1 MPDVEAEVGLLIASD
16 VPQIL
21 DPLEVRH
28 CQDGGPYASH
38 TIVGWVVNGPLG
50 CRNHRSLIPS
60 FCVKADHDLNQMVKD
75 YYYGDFPESSA
86 DDKPEMSQE
95 ELHFLKV
102 LDSTVVL
109 KEGHYKTAL
118 PFRDCEVTMPNNR
131 VQAERQALWLK
142 RKLHDNK
149 DLYTDYKVF
158 MTEILEEGYARKVPA
173 YTQGLNCVKW
183 YIPHHGIY
191 HPRKPGKTRVIFS
204 RCRLFCKVSR
214 TCCSRVQI

>member
-1 MPDVEAEVGLLIASD
+1 
-16 VPQIL
+16 
-21 DPLEVRH
+21 
-28 CQDGGPYASH
+28 
-38 TIVGWVVNGPLG
+38 
-50 CRNHRSLIPS
+50 
-60 FCVKADHDLNQMVKD
+60 MVKD
-75 YYYGDFPESSA
+75 YYYDDFPESSA

-102 LDSTVVL
+102 LDSTEVL
-109 KEGHYKTAL
+109 KEGRNKMAL
-118 PFRDCEVTMPNNR
+118 PLRDCEVTVPNNW
-131 VQAERQALWLK
+131 VQAERQVLWLK

-173 YTQGLNCVKW
+173 HTQGVNCVKW

-204 RCRLFCKVSR
+204 RCRLFCEVSR
-214 TCCSRVQI
+214 KVTQLPLAQGSRFNEHIVRCIVVLWILKRRFYQVRVAEECYTNYQEDSSVPVRDQEHP